1 MLTAV
6 TAYMVLS
13 LALLALTIAG
23 FTALPVLMS
32 GLFLAFACLGLVI
45 PSSMVMALEE
55 HGPIAGVASALG
67 GTIQFLTGAVM
78 VTVASLL
85 FDGTS
90 LPMVGIIAAC
100 SVGAFI
106 LARLTLRRPT
116 PAPAAA
122 E

>member
-1 MLTAV
+1 MT
-6 TAYMVLS
+6 
-13 LALLALTIAG
+13 
-23 FTALPVLMS
+23 

-45 PSSMVMALEE
+45 PSSMVMALDE
-55 HGPIAGVASALG
+55 HGKIAGVASALG
-67 GTIQFLTGAVM
+67 GTLQFLTGGVM
-78 VTVASLL
+78 VAVASVF

-106 LARLTLRRPT
+106 LARLTLRRREPL
-116 PAPAAA
+116 PAPA